1 MDSEVSDE
9 TDNNIVDDITS
20 EQPDRSDDNDI
31 QTSDL

>member
-31 QTSDL
+31 LTSDL